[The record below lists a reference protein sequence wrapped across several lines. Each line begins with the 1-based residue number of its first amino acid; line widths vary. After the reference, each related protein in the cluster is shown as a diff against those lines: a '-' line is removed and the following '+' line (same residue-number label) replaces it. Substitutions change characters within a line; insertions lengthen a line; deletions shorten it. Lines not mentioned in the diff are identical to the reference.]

1 MPSFYGDVAVQ
12 DGKIVEVGKFSG
24 AATRVIDAQG
34 LVVSP
39 GFIDNHT
46 HYDAQI
52 LWDPL
57 CTSTCWHGVTSI
69 VMGNCG
75 LAMAPVRSKDS
86 DVLLRMLS
94 RIEAVP
100 IDALREGVPPRS
112 DLATTI
118 QERAWSSPIQVVPAG

>member
-1 MPSFYGDVAVQ
+1 MAYDLIIRNGRIIDGSGMPSFNGDVAVK
-12 DGKIVEVGKFSG
+12 DGKIAEVGRFSG
-24 AATRVIDAQG
+24 TAGRVIDVDG
-34 LVVSP
+34 LVISP

-75 LAMAPVRSKDS
+75 LAMAPAKPKDS
-86 DVLLRMLS
+86 DTLLRML
-94 RIEAVP
+94 
-100 IDALREGVPPRS
+100 
-112 DLATTI
+112 
-118 QERAWSSPIQVVPAG
+118 